1 MKTFIVHGQVYTPGK
16 VINDGVVVVEDGRI
30 AAVGLRE
37 AVDIPP
43 GSRIIEAAGQRV
55 IPGLIDLHIHGLLDS
70 SARSDVLGLA
80 EALPRFAVTGF
91 LPTLGSSSPQDTL
104 QAVHDIAAI
113 QSRPQGA
120 RILGIHLE
128 GPYVSPRRP
137 GAMEPFF
144 VRPFSWEEFQTLQ
157 EAAQGHI
164 RLLTLA
170 PEVPPAL
177 QYIPQ
182 LVAQGVIVAIGHSDA
197 TYDETMEAIRLGV
210 SHATHIFNAT
220 RPFHHREPGTVG
232 AILLHPGVT
241 AQVIG
246 DGEHVHPAAIALLV
260 RVKGPQ
266 GVALVSDA
274 MPLAGLPPGEYV
286 SRGKRLLNNG
296 RAIRLPEGQLVGSAT
311 LLNGGLRTLV
321 EQVGLSWTEALTIA
335 AAVPARVLGLPTG
348 RLAPGLDADI
358 VILGDDYQ
366 PHLTMVQG
374 EVVYSLSK
382 ESTTEAQRTQ
392 RI

>member
-1 MKTFIVHGQVYTPGK
+1 MKTFIVQGQVYTPGK
-16 VINDGVVVVEDGRI
+16 VIADGVVVVEDGRI
-30 AAVGLRE
+30 AAVGPRE
-37 AVDIPP
+37 VVDVPL
-43 GSRIIEAAGQRV
+43 GSHVIDAAGKRV
-55 IPGLIDLHIHGLLDS
+55 IPGLIDLHIHGLLEAS
-70 SARSDVLGLA
+70 TRSDVARLVA
-80 EALPRFAVTGF
+80 ELPRFAVTGF
-91 LPTLGSSSPQDTL
+91 LPTLGSSSPEDTL
-104 QAVHDIAAI
+104 QAVRDIAAAS

-120 RILGIHLE
+120 RILGLHLE

-197 TYDETMEAIRLGV
+197 TYAEAMEAIRLGV

-246 DGEHVHPAAIALLV
+246 DGEHVHPATIALLV
-260 RVKGPQ
+260 RAKGAQ

-286 SRGKRLLNNG
+286 SRGKRLLSNG

-358 VILGDDYQ
+358 VILNDDYQ
-366 PHLTMVQG
+366 PYLTMVQG
-374 EVVYSLSK
+374 EVVYS
-382 ESTTEAQRTQ
+382 
-392 RI
+392 

>member
-1 MKTFIVHGQVYTPGK
+1 MKTFIVQGQVYTPGE
-16 VINDGVVVVEDGRI
+16 VIADGVVVVEDGRI
-30 AAVGLRE
+30 AAVGPRA
-37 AVDIPP
+37 AVDVPP
-43 GSRIIEAAGQRV
+43 HARLIDAAGQRV
-55 IPGLIDLHIHGLLDS
+55 IPGLIDLHIHGLLEA
-70 SARSDVLGLA
+70 SARSDVAGLA
-80 EALPRFAVTGF
+80 EALPRCAVTGF
-91 LPTLGSSSPQDTL
+91 LPTLGSSSPGDTL
-104 QAVHDIAAI
+104 QAVRDIATAI
-113 QSRPQGA
+113 QSRPPGA

-157 EAAQGHI
+157 AAAQGHI

-170 PEVPPAL
+170 PEVPPAR

-197 TYDETMEAIRLGV
+197 TYEEAREAIRLGV

-220 RPFHHREPGTVG
+220 RPFHHREPGIVG

-260 RVKGPQ
+260 RAKGAP

-286 SRGKRLLNNG
+286 SRGKRLLSNG

-335 AAVPARVLGLPTG
+335 AVVPAGVLGLPTG
-348 RLAPGLDADI
+348 RLESGLDADL
-358 VILGDDYQ
+358 VIMNDDYQ
-366 PHLTMVQG
+366 PRLTMVQG
-374 EVVYSLSK
+374 QVVYRSHQ
-382 ESTTEAQRTQ
+382 ESSTAELVESN
-392 RI
+392 

>member
-1 MKTFIVHGQVYTPGK
+1 MKTFIVQGQVYTLGE
-16 VINDGVVVVEDGRI
+16 VIADGVVVVEDGHI
-30 AAVGLRE
+30 AAVGPRE
-37 AVDIPP
+37 VVGVPP
-43 GSRIIEAAGQRV
+43 GSHVIDAAGKRV
-55 IPGLIDLHIHGLLDS
+55 IPGLIDLHIHGLLEAS
-70 SARSDVLGLA
+70 TRSDVARLVA
-80 EALPRFAVTGF
+80 ELPRFAVTGF

-104 QAVHDIAAI
+104 QAVRDIATAI
-113 QSRPQGA
+113 QAHPKGA

-182 LVAQGVIVAIGHSDA
+182 LVDQGVIVAIGHSDA
-197 TYDETMEAIRLGV
+197 TYDEAMEAIRLGV
-210 SHATHIFNAT
+210 SHATHTFDAM

-260 RVKGPQ
+260 RAKGAQ

-274 MPLAGLPPGEYV
+274 TPLAGLPPGEYV
-286 SRGKRLLNNG
+286 SRGKRLLSNG

-358 VILGDDYQ
+358 VLLGDDYQ

-374 EVVYSLSK
+374 KVVYQ
-382 ESTTEAQRTQ
+382 AHNQ
-392 RI
+392 

>member
-1 MKTFIVHGQVYTPGK
+1 MKTFIVQGQVYTPGE
-16 VINDGVVVVEDGRI
+16 VIADGVVVVEDGRI
-30 AAVGLRE
+30 AAVGPRA
-37 AVDIPP
+37 AVDVPP
-43 GSRIIEAAGQRV
+43 HARLIDAAGQRV
-55 IPGLIDLHIHGLLDS
+55 IPGLIDLHIHGLLEA
-70 SARSDVLGLA
+70 SARSDVAGLA
-80 EALPRFAVTGF
+80 EALPRCAVTGF
-91 LPTLGSSSPQDTL
+91 LPTLGSSSPGDTL
-104 QAVHDIAAI
+104 QAVRDIATAI
-113 QSRPQGA
+113 QSRPPGA

-137 GAMEPFF
+137 GAIEPFF

-157 EAAQGHI
+157 AAAQGHI

-170 PEVPPAL
+170 PEVPPAR

-197 TYDETMEAIRLGV
+197 TYEEAREAIRLGV

-220 RPFHHREPGTVG
+220 RPFHHREPGIVG

-260 RVKGPQ
+260 RAKGAP

-286 SRGKRLLNNG
+286 SRGKRLLSNG

-335 AAVPARVLGLPTG
+335 AVVPAGVLGLPTG
-348 RLAPGLDADI
+348 RLESGLDADL
-358 VILGDDYQ
+358 VIMNDDYQ
-366 PHLTMVQG
+366 PRLTMVQG
-374 EVVYSLSK
+374 QVVYRSHQ
-382 ESTTEAQRTQ
+382 ESSTAELVESN
-392 RI
+392 

>member
-1 MKTFIVHGQVYTPGK
+1 MKTFIVQGQVYTPGE
-16 VINDGVVVVEDGRI
+16 VIADGVVVVEDGRI
-30 AAVGLRE
+30 AAVGPRA

-43 GSRIIEAAGQRV
+43 DSRLIEATGCRV
-55 IPGLIDLHIHGLLDS
+55 IPGLIDLHIHGLLEA
-70 SARSDVLGLA
+70 SAKSGGVAHMIA
-80 EALPRFAVTGF
+80 ELPRFAVTGF
-91 LPTLGSSSPQDTL
+91 LPTVGSSSPQDTL
-104 QAVHDIAAI
+104 QAVRDLAATI
-113 QSRPQGA
+113 QVHAQGA
-120 RILGIHLE
+120 RPLGIHLE

-144 VRPFSWEEFQTLQ
+144 VRPFSWEEFQALQ

-197 TYDETMEAIRLGV
+197 TYAEAMEAIRLGV

-260 RVKGPQ
+260 RAKGAQ

-286 SRGKRLLNNG
+286 SRGKRVLNNG

-348 RLAPGLDADI
+348 RLEPGLDADL
-358 VILGDDYQ
+358 VLLGDDYQ
-366 PHLTMVQG
+366 PRLTMVQG
-374 EVVYSLSK
+374 EVVYQSPV
-382 ESTTEAQRTQ
+382 
-392 RI
+392 